1 MKTLGWLQSIRLP
14 HLYTATPAKEN
25 VLKRTECATESG
37 FTCLTYWN
45 SSEFFDGF
53 VGSMAVLWWLSHHVT
68 VKVCPVNPFGSIRIR
83 GCMKKVVGGDSY
95 LHLSI
100 FFDESLK
107 NLTINSKCRIQFLIC
122 LSRKQKFD
130 NWMRM
135 DWETRLF
142 FDRLIRLWSSKM
154 IKEII
159 VLPLEKNKSISI
171 IFIFFTT
178 FC

>member
-53 VGSMAVLWWLSHHVT
+53 VGSMADLWWLSHHVT

-83 GCMKKVVGGDSY
+83 GCMKKVVGGIHIYTFRSFSMNPWKT
-95 LHLSI
+95 LLSI
-100 FFDESLK
+100 RNAGYNSWYVYPESK
-107 NLTINSKCRIQFLIC
+107 NLIIECVWT
-122 LSRKQKFD
+122 
-130 NWMRM
+130 
-135 DWETRLF
+135 
-142 FDRLIRLWSSKM
+142 DRNTSLLR
-154 IKEII
+154 
-159 VLPLEKNKSISI
+159 SID
-171 IFIFFTT
+171 
-178 FC
+178 